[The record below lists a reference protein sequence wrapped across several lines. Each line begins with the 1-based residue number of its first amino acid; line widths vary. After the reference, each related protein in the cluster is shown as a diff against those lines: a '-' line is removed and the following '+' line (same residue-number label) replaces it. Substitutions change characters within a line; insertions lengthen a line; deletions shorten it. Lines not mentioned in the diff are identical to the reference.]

1 MRVTLT
7 TLGARGD
14 TQPFVT
20 LGHELRSR
28 GHDVRIAAPAV
39 YSDVVHEAGLELIP
53 LPGDPGE
60 FLPGRAWK
68 SLDEDRL
75 AARVGRTTSAV
86 RLSRA
91 LSVLPQHTLE
101 DRRELVELLGSACK
115 GADLVVNSVLTR
127 PYHLLV
133 EDPTPWAAVCLIPQ
147 SSTGAFPA
155 FGAPPLPLGSPY
167 NRLTHLARR
176 QWEWHCARGPVNRVR
191 RGSGHRPLG
200 LRSPLRAM
208 GEKNPILYPFSPSL
222 VPPPADW
229 PANCHMT
236 GFWYWDRTTWEP
248 SADLRAFVEEGSPP
262 VVFTMG
268 SLWPLHRRYG
278 IFAMAWEAVRKA
290 GRRMV
295 FVGADDGE
303 ELPPGVFQVTEA
315 DHRWLFPR
323 ASCVIHHGGLGT
335 MSQALRAGVPQM
347 SVPALVDQPYF
358 AERLTELGVASAP
371 VPLAGLSAPK
381 FAASVDEC
389 LRNPDLVRRA
399 AQVARSVRQE
409 PGVTRA
415 AEALESWVGAGC
427 PGM

>member
-7 TLGARGD
+7 TLGSRGD

-20 LGHELRSR
+20 LGNELKSR
-28 GHDVRIAAPAV
+28 GHTVRIAAPSV
-39 YSDVVHEAGLELIP
+39 YADVVHEAGLELIP

-60 FLPGRAWK
+60 YLPGRAWK
-68 SLDEDRL
+68 SLSEERL
-75 AARVGRTTSAV
+75 AARVGRTASAV

-91 LSVLPQHTLE
+91 LSVLPQHTLQ
-101 DRRELVELLGSACK
+101 DRHELLRLLQSACE

-133 EDPTPWAAVCLIPQ
+133 EDPAPWAAVCLIPQ
-147 SSTGAFPA
+147 SSTKVFPA
-155 FGAPPLPLGSPY
+155 FGAPSLPLGPRY

-176 QWEWHCARGPVNRVR
+176 QWEWHCARGPVNEIR
-191 RGSGHRPLG
+191 RNRGLRPLG
-200 LRSPLRAM
+200 PRSPLRAM

-236 GFWYWDRTTWEP
+236 GFWHWDRMTWKP
-248 SADLRAFVEEGSPP
+248 SADLRAFVEDGSPP

-278 IFAMAWEAVRKA
+278 VLRMAWEAVRKA
-290 GRRMV
+290 GRRMI
-295 FVGADDGE
+295 FVGSTHGE
-303 ELPPGVFQVTEA
+303 ELPPDVFHVDEV

-323 ASCVIHHGGLGT
+323 ASCVIHHAGIGT
-335 MSQALRAGVPQM
+335 VSQALRAGIPQM

-358 AERLTELGVASAP
+358 AQRLTELGVAPSP
-371 VPLAGLSAPK
+371 VPLAGLSASK
-381 FAASVDEC
+381 FAASIDEC
-389 LRNPDLVRRA
+389 FDNPELARRA
-399 AQVARSVRQE
+399 VQVARGVSGE
-409 PGVTRA
+409 PGVVQA
-415 AEALESWVGAGC
+415 AEVLETWAGAGC
-427 PGM
+427 NG